1 MGRYETGNVLSQ
13 TGVIG
18 GGDMTTESA
27 TTKLMYLLAQDL
39 SQAEVARLMQ
49 VSLRGELT
57 I

>member
-39 SQAEVARLMQ
+39 SPEEVAHLMQ

-57 I
+57 V

>member
-1 MGRYETGNVLSQ
+1 
-13 TGVIG
+13 
-18 GGDMTTESA
+18 MTTESA

-39 SQAEVARLMQ
+39 SQEEVTHLMQ